1 MPQLGGVPMRKQER
15 REVSYR
21 IRNIIEVFVFLIVLT
36 WFWYGPRAE
45 LQKRSVLARQSYA
58 YISGVSIEDQGSILL
73 DQNHDTGEYQFTI
86 KNNTQDNKEVL
97 VSLRLDHEKI
107 GKDQCEVIA
116 YNKVGY
122 YLSQVGTTDL
132 TERSLSINGDILV
145 TTLQPQEEKHYSL
158 KYFIS
163 NDTSL
168 TKNHFHAKAMLSS
181 GQNL

>member
-1 MPQLGGVPMRKQER
+1 MGKQAR
-15 REVSYR
+15 REISYR
-21 IRNIIEVFVFLIVLT
+21 IRNIIEVFVFLIVST

-45 LQKRSVLARQSYA
+45 LQKRSVLAREAYA
-58 YISGVSIEDQGSILL
+58 YISGVSLVDQGNILL
-73 DQNHDTGEYQFTI
+73 DQKHNTGEYQFTI
-86 KNNTQDNKEVL
+86 KNNTLDTKEVL
-97 VSLRLDHEKI
+97 VSLCIDHEKI
-107 GKDQCEVIA
+107 AKEQCDVIA
-116 YNKVGY
+116 YNKIGY

-145 TTLQPQEEKHYSL
+145 TTLQPQEEKSYSL

-163 NDTSL
+163 NDASL